1 MDSSLLLAVIIILI
15 IAFCFSPLGLGGG
28 VLYMP
33 VLHYL
38 ADWPI
43 PEAILG
49 SLTIV
54 WMVALSSSLAH
65 SKDGHA
71 DKEIANA
78 GRITAIPS
86 AIIGTVLAWLILSY
100 VSDIVIKVFAALV
113 LVFVIDRNLRK
124 DKDISLVGR
133 NISLYKKGAAIGGLS
148 SGMLGLGGGAIYV
161 TLNRRILAMD
171 VHKAS
176 GTSYLISSAVVPMAI
191 LSHIII
197 EQSHTSVYD
206 NVGMLG
212 VLLIPATAFISAY
225 IGARFAIHYLPDK
238 IIRTTFIVAISATLL
253 RYIWDITG
261 IIL

>member
-1 MDSSLLLAVIIILI
+1 MDSSLLLAAIIILM

-38 ADWPI
+38 ANWPI

-54 WMVALSSSLAH
+54 WMVALSSGLAH
-65 SKDGHA
+65 SKGGHA
-71 DKEIANA
+71 DKEIANS
-78 GRITAIPS
+78 GRIIAVPS
-86 AIIGTVLAWLILSY
+86 AIIGTVLAWFILSY
-100 VSDIVIKVFAALV
+100 ISDIVIKVLASMI

-124 DKDISLVGR
+124 DKDIALVGR
-133 NISLYKKGAAIGGLS
+133 NISLYKKGAALGGLS
-148 SGMLGLGGGAIYV
+148 SGLLGLGGGAIYV

-197 EQSHTSVYD
+197 EQSHISVYD
-206 NVGMLG
+206 NVGILG
-212 VLLIPATAFISAY
+212 TLLIPASAFISAY
-225 IGARFAIHYLPDK
+225 IGARFAIRYLPEK
-238 IIRTTFIVAISATLL
+238 FIRTTFMIAISATLL
-253 RYIWDITG
+253 RYAWDIVRTVV
-261 IIL
+261 